1 MWSAVSTRVAD
12 THLPSRTWRRGTQQ
26 TGTGST
32 LRVRTASSGQTGTT
46 PHWWTPFCAS
56 ARKYVVDECLDLVA
70 SPGLAFQGWY
80 HKTPYYPNDLFAAP
94 SGFKPAVNALPENKI
109 WSAMERVHTL
119 NACHFFMACRS
130 DRPKSSY
137 VIDFS
142 VP

>member
-1 MWSAVSTRVAD
+1 MVSRQYESCRYPPPVEDLAAWNATNWDGFDPARAHRIFRPDRDDAALVD
-12 THLPSRTWRRGTQQ
+12 TF
-26 TGTGST
+26 
-32 LRVRTASSGQTGTT
+32 LRQR
-46 PHWWTPFCAS
+46 

-70 SPGLAFQGWY
+70 SPGLAFQGRY

-142 VP
+142 AP

>member
-1 MWSAVSTRVAD
+1 MRSPAAAVVVSWAGMRGVVTLAAAL
-12 THLPSRTWRRGTQQ
+12 TLP
-26 TGTGST
+26 
-32 LRVRTASSGQTGTT
+32 T
-46 PHWWTPFCAS
+46 PGVKGVPH
-56 ARKYVVDECLDLVA
+56 
-70 SPGLAFQGWY
+70 
-80 HKTPYYPNDLFAAP
+80 YPNDLFAAP

-142 VP
+142 AP